1 MERKEK
7 QVSATATDQ
16 AIWEFEQAIL
26 KAFPKWQTESEFSR
40 AEYYQRALLSAVQ
53 RYIYTA
59 RASTEFLRAFI
70 NLSSARMLTL
80 ARRCWASEDKSDKGI
95 TDTIKR
101 YLRLE

>member
-1 MERKEK
+1 MKRKEK
-7 QVSATATDQ
+7 QVSTTTTDQ
-16 AIWEFEQAIL
+16 AIWEFEQATL
-26 KAFPKWQTESEFSR
+26 KTFPEWQTEAEFSR
-40 AEYYQRALLSAVQ
+40 AEYYQREMLSAVQ

-59 RASTEFLRAFI
+59 RASTEFLRVFI